1 MMANQDSYAV
11 LEDVV
16 RQTFATVV
24 WSHKIQEKQADIEA
38 NIYHWMEVAN
48 IFCASLTSAGVI
60 SSIFTDKVWLKIIT
74 ALISFVTVFC
84 GAYFKSFKVQDTIA
98 KHRATAHKLVA
109 IRNKL
114 VALLADIRLQ
124 NGNAAILSDTHK
136 ALMNELHVVYA
147 EAPATT
153 DSAVKKASEAL
164 IDKQD
169 YTFSDEEID
178 RFLPAQLRKEVT
190 E

>member
-1 MMANQDSYAV
+1 MNLYQNFLGIAV
-11 LEDVV
+11 FFLARTVPVIDA
-16 RQTFATVV
+16 AT
-24 WSHKIQEKQADIEA
+24 
-38 NIYHWMEVAN
+38 
-48 IFCASLTSAGVI
+48 
-60 SSIFTDKVWLKIIT
+60 
-74 ALISFVTVFC
+74 
-84 GAYFKSFKVQDTIA
+84 
-98 KHRATAHKLVA
+98 

-124 NGNAAILSDTHK
+124 NGNADVLSDTHK
-136 ALMNELHVVYA
+136 ALMNELHVVYD